1 MRHFDEIKH
10 QFFNDEGQEIP
21 SITQILSIINKK
33 GLLKWANYLGFKR
46 IDCDKYLNEKAMIGT
61 LLHDRISKFLNGE
74 EYKPHISM
82 EIEKTVKTLFDYFM
96 QWYEIS
102 NMKLIYSEKMYNNN
116 KYGGIVDL
124 LCEINGEVYL
134 IDFKTSK
141 RIHGSQL
148 LQLAG
153 YLTLIETEEPEL
165 YDKIRHC
172 QILSF
177 TPKNIISESRTIKE
191 MEDYKSIFKNSYILF
206 SEYDKIL
213 RREWNDTASA
223 K

>member
-10 QFFNDEGQEIP
+10 QFYDDNGNEIP
-21 SITQILSIINKK
+21 SITQILSMINKK
-33 GLLKWANYLGFKR
+33 GIVKWANYLGFKR

-61 LLHDRISKFLNGE
+61 LLHDRISKFLKGE
-74 EYKPHISM
+74 EYKPHISS
-82 EIEKTVKTLFDYFM
+82 EIENTVKTLFKYFIE
-96 QWYEIS
+96 WYDMS
-102 NMKLIYSEKMYNNN
+102 GMKLIYSEKMYNNN

-124 LCEINGEVYL
+124 LCEINDEVYL

-141 RIHGSQL
+141 KIHGSQL

-153 YLTLIETEEPEL
+153 YLNLIETEEPDL
-165 YDKIRHC
+165 YKKIKHC

-191 MEDYKSIFKNSYILF
+191 MKVYKSIFKNSYILF
-206 SEYDKIL
+206 SEYDKLL
-213 RREWNDTASA
+213 REEWNDTAIA